1 MLAGRM
7 TTRLTL
13 LKPQRVVDK
22 FGSERVDYIT
32 TRRIHAERVKHA
44 ARNHDEVGEHFPN
57 HSVEFNIRIQHPV
70 QENWRA
76 REWGGHLYTITA
88 IIPNKPRGL
97 QTLICERVNE

>member
-1 MLAGRM
+1 M

-22 FGSERVDYIT
+22 FGSERVDYNA

-44 ARNHDEVGEHFPN
+44 ARNHAEVGAQFPTP
-57 HSVEFNIRIQHPV
+57 SVEFHIRIQHPV